1 MESFLLFIPPQF
13 LNRRL
18 ETMVG
23 YIIIILYQTFL
34 DVQKV
39 QCILAQDRT
48 DTESAF
54 IRKLSVLTASGKW
67 QSENF

>member
-1 MESFLLFIPPQF
+1 
-13 LNRRL
+13 
-18 ETMVG
+18 MVG
-23 YIIIILYQTFL
+23 YIIMVLYQTFL

-48 DTESAF
+48 DTESVF